1 MAKEVDLLSY
11 WMPLLRQLKEFK
23 EIANT
28 EEPELRYILA
38 AIDRTLANMFI
49 ETADEYGIKRYEDMM
64 DIVPDEEDTLDTRR
78 FRVLTLWNDYV
89 PYTKSELY
97 KRLVS
102 ICGSESAFELEEN
115 YDEYWIK
122 VITHLGVNGAFE
134 LLSDTFKEILPC
146 NLVLEFEN
154 LLEASKTTP
163 LYVGCVCTTA
173 LHYCITHD
181 IEVEAFSPSSA
192 NFGVGLSKADTQL
205 ITHDKDMKGSLNLSV
220 KSGTG
225 YGMAYTK
232 IITHDIQKRVTNG
245 GKPVVATSANVAT
258 TITIN

>member
-1 MAKEVDLLSY
+1 MEKAREDIADFCRDTFYDEAGCDVFPRALKNVQEDLAVIKY
-11 WMPLLRQLKEFK
+11 RKRGAEG
-23 EIANT
+23 
-28 EEPELRYILA
+28 
-38 AIDRTLANMFI
+38 
-49 ETADEYGIKRYEDMM
+49 ET
-64 DIVPDEEDTLDTRR
+64 
-78 FRVLTLWNDYV
+78 
-89 PYTKSELY
+89 
-97 KRLVS
+97 
-102 ICGSESAFELEEN
+102 AFELEEN

-154 LLEASKTTP
+154 LLEASKITP

>member
-78 FRVLTLWNDYV
+78 FRVLTLWNNYV

-154 LLEASKTTP
+154 LLLEASKITP

-173 LHYCITHD
+173 LHYC
-181 IEVEAFSPSSA
+181 
-192 NFGVGLSKADTQL
+192 
-205 ITHDKDMKGSLNLSV
+205 
-220 KSGTG
+220 
-225 YGMAYTK
+225 
-232 IITHDIQKRVTNG
+232 ITHDIQKRVTNG